1 MAISVTTDIDDK
13 IDRKDDEEKK
23 DVTKTSTKI
32 YIDTTHCYPNHG

>member
-23 DVTKTSTKI
+23 GVTITSTQI
-32 YIDTTHCYPNHG
+32 DIDTTHCYTNHG